1 MEWIGW
7 IVLVVILLKTIER
20 GGDWFDFLQSNER
33 HELWWRNFEFNAMF
47 VGFGLVL
54 VGFVIWAFWQS
65 TSHPAPPWVTTAV
78 EPAAAVHVQAVRHNK
93 SGQHPALVP
102 HAKTGHKAP
111 VQKTQ

>member
-7 IVLVVILLKTIER
+7 LVLVVILLKTIER

-54 VGFVIWAFWQS
+54 VSFVVWAFWQS
-65 TSHPAPPWVTTAV
+65 TSHPAPPWAKTAAV
-78 EPAAAVHVQAVRHNK
+78 QVHPVRHTKSARHPVSVPHLKTVHKAAAQKVQ
-93 SGQHPALVP
+93 
-102 HAKTGHKAP
+102 
-111 VQKTQ
+111 

>member
-33 HELWWRNFEFNAMF
+33 HELWWRNFEFNAML

-54 VGFVIWAFWQS
+54 VGFVVWAFWQS

-78 EPAAAVHVQAVRHNK
+78 EPAAAVHVQPVRHNK